1 MGWNWMKNLHLLV
14 WLTQLGL
21 STAVP
26 LVGFIWLAVW
36 LRNRFDLGSWVIFV
50 GIALGIYSAVD
61 GLRNSLR
68 TMEKL
73 SRKEEEENKP
83 PRSFNN
89 HE

>member
-1 MGWNWMKNLHLLV
+1 MKNLHLIV

-36 LRNRFDLGSWVIFV
+36 LRDRYDLGLWVVFV
-50 GIALGIYSAVD
+50 GIGLGVYSAID

-73 SRKEEEENKP
+73 SRKEDGDKLP
-83 PRSFNN
+83 PSFND
-89 HE
+89 HD

>member
-1 MGWNWMKNLHLLV
+1 MKNLHLIV

-26 LVGFIWLAVW
+26 LIGFVWLAVW
-36 LRNRFDLGSWVIFV
+36 LRDRFDLGLWVIFV
-50 GIALGIYSAVD
+50 GVGIGVYSAVD

-73 SRKEEEENKP
+73 SRKEQEDRPALN
-83 PRSFNN
+83 FND